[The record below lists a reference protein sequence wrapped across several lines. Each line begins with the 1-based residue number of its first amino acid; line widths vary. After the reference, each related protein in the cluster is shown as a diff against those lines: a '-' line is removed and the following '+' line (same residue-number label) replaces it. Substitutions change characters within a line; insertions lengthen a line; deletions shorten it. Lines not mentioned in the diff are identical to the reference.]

1 MRSFWSHRIVFITII
16 CCLCFAA
23 VGTVASAEGYD
34 LQAEN
39 EIETPEESVT
49 FEGESITIDHIGVFD
64 VDESIVASVTAPS
77 DSHNV
82 ELRNSDRQVLDV
94 EDEQSDGRVI
104 FDAEENDLD
113 PGSYMLLLFDQNYQ
127 DGTPVVVS
135 GYDIDAT
142 ATEDTESSELTISAT
157 VTPTA
162 SSGQPESVEAVIW
175 DGDTEER
182 IALDGSD
189 DSYEET
195 ISISAFDDGS
205 YEVYVSAVGDEP
217 LYNDENEILGI
228 SEATVTDNS
237 DSDDEDDGDATD
249 PGDSND
255 DGSDDDGTD
264 DATDDDE
271 LNDDDAAEDDAD
283 NDTEEDDTD
292 DEDTSE
298 DDDSNE
304 SDTDDD
310 DAVIQPTDSDD
321 DQSTDDTDEVNDQTD
336 DETPLS
342 PITAIVALLT
352 AAVLLIRR
360 SE

>member
-1 MRSFWSHRIVFITII
+1 MKSHWSHRIVLITI
-16 CCLCFAA
+16 LCFLCFTT
-23 VGTVASAEGYD
+23 VGTVASTEAYD

-39 EIETPEESVT
+39 KIETPEETVT
-49 FEGESITIDHIGVFD
+49 FDDESVTIDHIGVFD
-64 VDESIVASVTAPS
+64 VDESIIATVTAPN

-94 EDEQSDGRVI
+94 EDEQSDGTVV
-104 FDAEENDLD
+104 FDAGENDLD

-182 IALDGSD
+182 ITLDGAD

-228 SEATVTDNS
+228 SEAAITDDS

-249 PGDSND
+249 PDDSND

-271 LNDDDAAEDDAD
+271 LNDDDADD
-283 NDTEEDDTD
+283 DTEEDDTD

-310 DAVIQPTDSDD
+310 DAVIQPTDADD
-321 DQSTDDTDEVNDQTD
+321 DQSTDDTDELNDQTD

-352 AAVLLIRR
+352 AAALLTRR
-360 SE
+360 DK